1 MVTRILVRVILI
13 ICMAIGLGNSLFAQ
27 MAKFQ
32 ALYIFNFAKNTSW
45 PMEDANKDLVITI
58 IGDKELTQELKVLAA
73 SKKIMNRNVVVRSAA
88 SVAAVGK
95 SDIVCLGEA
104 KSEQIN
110 VVVNHQEGSKSLIV
124 SSKQGHCANGAGI
137 AFTNSN
143 GKLGFEISD
152 KNIQKNGLR
161 IDRRLM
167 DLGTEV
173 Y

>member
-1 MVTRILVRVILI
+1 
-13 ICMAIGLGNSLFAQ
+13 

-58 IGDKELTQELKVLAA
+58 IGDNELTKELKTLAA
-73 SKKIMNRNVVVRSAA
+73 AKKIMNRNVVVRSAA
-88 SVAAVGK
+88 SVATVGK

-137 AFTNSN
+137 AFTNNN

>member
-1 MVTRILVRVILI
+1 MVTKILVRVVLIL
-13 ICMAIGLGNSLFAQ
+13 CMALGFSNSMFAQ

-58 IGDKELTQELKVLAA
+58 IGDKELAQELKALAS
-73 SKKIMNRNVVVRSAA
+73 SKKIVNRNVVVRSAP

-137 AFTNSN
+137 AFTNSG

-152 KNIQKNGLR
+152 KNIQKSGLR